1 MSAIWLMIR
10 ELLTSKKFVV
20 FVAGLIVT
28 LAAKYSFNLDPE
40 MIQNIIYTIVAYLI
54 GQGIADHG
62 KEAAKIQVTG
72 DLVEAGKTPPEAVKE
87 KLI

>member
-1 MSAIWLMIR
+1 MSAIWLMLR
-10 ELLTSKKFVV
+10 ELATSKKFIV
-20 FVAGLIVT
+20 FVVGLLVT
-28 LAAKYSFNLDPE
+28 FAAKYGLNLDPE
-40 MIQNIIYTIVAYLI
+40 MVQNIIYTIVAYLI